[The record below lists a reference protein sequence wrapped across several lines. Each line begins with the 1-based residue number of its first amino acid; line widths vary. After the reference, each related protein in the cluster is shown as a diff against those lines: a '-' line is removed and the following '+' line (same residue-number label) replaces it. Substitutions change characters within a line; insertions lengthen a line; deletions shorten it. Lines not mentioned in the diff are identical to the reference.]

1 MIGNW
6 VHKALCGKPEHEN
19 VNFFPDTGE
28 LGGPGYVNAVRKSQA
43 ICLEC
48 PVRVECAVYAVR
60 ANERI
65 GVWGATTPTERHR
78 LHHARNLSLD
88 VERFHLTLKKSA

>member
-6 VHKALCGKPEHEN
+6 IYEALCGEPKYKD
-19 VNFFPDTGE
+19 VDFFPDTGE
-28 LGGPGYVNAVRKSQA
+28 LGRGYDRVVRRAQAV
-43 ICLEC
+43 CLEC
-48 PVRVECAVYAVR
+48 PVRVECAVYAVQ
-60 ANERI
+60 ANERL

-78 LHHARNLSLD
+78 LHHARNLPLD